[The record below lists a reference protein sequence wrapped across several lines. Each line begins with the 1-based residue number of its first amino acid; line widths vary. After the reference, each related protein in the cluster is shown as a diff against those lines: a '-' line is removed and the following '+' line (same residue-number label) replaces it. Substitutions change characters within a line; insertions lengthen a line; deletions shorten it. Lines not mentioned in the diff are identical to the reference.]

1 MQEALTMF
9 DAQTGAVGRPIEA
22 ITEEILFYKQQ
33 AGAAILE
40 IGRRLIEAKAVL
52 SHGAWLPWLEQQVEF
67 SEVTAQRFMRLA
79 REYRNPSPVTDLGAS
94 KALVLLALPSAE
106 REEFAVTEHEVN
118 GEMKTALEMTKREL
132 EQAVRE
138 RKEALEQ
145 LEREQQIT
153 LDLRDEVANSQS
165 TVAAALDEQAR
176 LRGELDA
183 MKAKPVEVAVQTI
196 DASAEQIEAARKE
209 AAAQAQATLDEMAKV
224 VDAKD
229 AKLEKLRSELGKAQS
244 ALAEATREQKP
255 AVGDS
260 DVATFKLLFDQVQ
273 DNINRMRGVMLK
285 VEGKGEAELSA
296 KLRKALLA
304 LAEAV
309 RKGAEG

>member
-40 IGRRLIEAKAVL
+40 IGRRLLEAKAVL

-106 REEFAVTEHEVN
+106 REEFAAASHEVN

-196 DASAEQIEAARKE
+196 DASAEQIEAVRKE
-209 AAAQAQATLDEMAKV
+209 EAAKAQATLDEMAKV
-224 VDAKD
+224 AAAKD
-229 AKLEKLRSELGKAQS
+229 AKLEELQAELAKAHS
-244 ALAEATREQKP
+244 AQKP
-255 AVGDS
+255 SGGDS